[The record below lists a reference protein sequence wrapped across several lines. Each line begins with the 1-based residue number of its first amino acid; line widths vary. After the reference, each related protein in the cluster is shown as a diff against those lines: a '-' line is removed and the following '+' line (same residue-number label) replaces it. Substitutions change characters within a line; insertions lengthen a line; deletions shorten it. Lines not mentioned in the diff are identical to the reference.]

1 MTNALRILAVLSYVF
16 IFTDILNAR
25 SESWRNFSMQKE
37 PKALDWKNFFDSS
50 ERDKKLMWNKLV
62 KRNKNFAKLHWS
74 WRMAWVKSCTFSN
87 EQYCRGVL
95 RQALLKDKAL
105 VVRAEAVARIGDRFE
120 NSSDKDAIDLLG
132 ISFRNQSNSRNN
144 KPLFI
149 QTRILDSIY
158 RIGGKHGLVL
168 AGELAETNELTRDYW
183 KKRSRSHK

>member
-1 MTNALRILAVLSYVF
+1 M
-16 IFTDILNAR
+16 
-25 SESWRNFSMQKE
+25 
-37 PKALDWKNFFDSS
+37 
-50 ERDKKLMWNKLV
+50 
-62 KRNKNFAKLHWS
+62 
-74 WRMAWVKSCTFSN
+74 
-87 EQYCRGVL
+87 
-95 RQALLKDKAL
+95 
-105 VVRAEAVARIGDRFE
+105 VRAEAVARIGDRFE

-183 KKRSRSHK
+183 KKRSRSNK